1 MIKIILATLI
11 SVVLL
16 VSAIVVFYW
25 RDIKYDPSSQDF
37 VIFFGLIPAA
47 ITLLLLTP
55 MLLKKFYQSRQ
66 DKKEQ
71 QKLEQEQRSEQ
82 QNIVETQDAE
92 IEWVKL
98 KVYSATSLS
107 AIGENEAHI
116 EQLQDVVSPAL
127 DQALIN
133 SYGLPILSLRVQSL
147 EEAQDEDE
155 YPSQSS
161 RQKRIA
167 ALIQQQLEQNTDMLH
182 QIAEHLKNSA
192 LFYDAKLAHEYRMH
206 PAWINPHQEY
216 EDEPVEQ
223 QVAEAVPQLNRLNVH
238 LILPENLFHTWDE
251 NFGAELIHQYL
262 TELGIIDQQF
272 HTEYHY
278 WGETTAYH
286 DWIKLLKR
294 TQTLD
299 AEVSLF
305 LVVDSEI
312 DQETIDDRTWMTE
325 KYVPS
330 EYIGTCCITN
340 SQVELQNLQPSKYI
354 RIALNSDQALKTL
367 KELNLDQVEQFE
379 QEQPFVLVL
388 DDPTEIKLLKRLEQN
403 FAETTIEAHHYLYSK
418 SSLGHTQSLAKVFGF
433 MLSLHF
439 KDELYGYVY
448 SAEHQQT
455 QVLVGT
461 EFA

>member
-11 SVVLL
+11 SVIVL

-25 RDIKYDPSSQDF
+25 RDIKYNPSGQDF
-37 VIFFGLIPAA
+37 VIFFGLIPVA
-47 ITLLLLTP
+47 ITLLLVTP
-55 MLLKKFYQSRQ
+55 MLLKKFYQSRK

-71 QKLEQEQRSEQ
+71 QKLEQEQRPEQ
-82 QNIVETQDAE
+82 QNIVETPDAE
-92 IEWVKL
+92 IEWVNL
-98 KVYSATSLS
+98 KVYSTTSLS
-107 AIGENEAHI
+107 AMGENEVHI
-116 EQLQDVVSPAL
+116 EQLQDVVSPQL

-133 SYGLPILSLRVQSL
+133 SYGLPILSLRIQTL
-147 EEAQDEDE
+147 EEQEED
-155 YPSQSS
+155 SS
-161 RQKRIA
+161 SLSGRQKRIT

-223 QVAEAVPQLNRLNVH
+223 QVAEAVPQLNRLNIH

-251 NFGAELIHQYL
+251 NSGAELIQQYF

-286 DWIKLLKR
+286 DWMKLLKR
-294 TQTLD
+294 TQSLD

-305 LVVDSEI
+305 IVVDSEI

-325 KYVPS
+325 KYIPS
-330 EYIGTCCITN
+330 EYISTCCMTN
-340 SQVELQNLQPSKYI
+340 EKVELQNLQPTKYI
-354 RIALNSDQALKTL
+354 RIALNSDQASRSL
-367 KELNLDQVEQFE
+367 KELNLAQIEQFE

-388 DDPTEIKLLKRLEQN
+388 DDPKEVKLLKRLEQN
-403 FAETTIEAHHYLYSK
+403 FAETPIEAHHYLYCK

-433 MLSLHF
+433 MLSLHL

-455 QVLVGT
+455 QVIVGT